1 MSYLPILPQTKEKT
15 DYNDGELSGV
25 MPAVVM
31 VGLVRAGSDQ
41 TVSEQV
47 TLIAT
52 GAGQISWGLSWD
64 QVCWLQIDQ
73 KSYYQVKEV
82 RWLACLATSSWEIHP
97 PSRCLPH

>member
-1 MSYLPILPQTKEKT
+1 PIDDKRSALKYDEIFTHGHKISDPSKRVSYLPILPQRKEKT

-41 TVSEQV
+41 TGLVQV

-52 GAGQISWGLSWD
+52 GAGQISWSLPWD
-64 QVCWLQIDQ
+64 QVC
-73 KSYYQVKEV
+73 
-82 RWLACLATSSWEIHP
+82 
-97 PSRCLPH
+97 